1 MSAVIV
7 GSPASSASAS
17 NAKVLR
23 RQIFGRDQ
31 IGLETL
37 SETYIVR
44 TENLLSL
51 LPDRN
56 ALHKDF
62 STAVTKY
69 SRMAVQ
75 TLSFSEIDGGLS
87 EMNVQFVGLTS
98 SSGLPK
104 ATVRCIPTT
113 GAGIYGP
120 PFVIEAM
127 FVTDSNEAQLIEGR
141 LSSITSQSQVVSN
154 RFGLI
159 FTFEEKVY
167 LMPSAIN
174 NEPMPPNPRAPFNR
188 NGGYFTKVYYGYV
201 QDTVQTT
208 RRGLFNVA
216 NITYK
221 EKETTDYTILI

>member
-44 TENLLSL
+44 TENLISL

-69 SRMAVQ
+69 SRMAVE

-141 LSSITSQSQVVSN
+141 LSSITSQSQVSGI
-154 RFGLI
+154 RLGLL
-159 FTFEEKVY
+159 FSEKVY

-174 NEPMPPNPRAPFNR
+174 NEPMPPNPTAPFNR
-188 NGGYFTKVYYGYV
+188 STGYIITAYYGYV

-221 EKETTDYTILI
+221 EKQTFIIS